1 MWRTNPENIQQ
12 SVCLKVWAVRRD
24 RVRERYS
31 LVFAVCVRETDS
43 ARREKECCSQP
54 FGAPRFAL
62 RKHFADAAL
71 WELYGTESVL
81 RARVV

>member
-31 LVFAVCVRETDS
+31 LSCSRFVCARDGQREERERVLSVAWAAADS
-43 ARREKECCSQP
+43 ASEFDIPRRACNDT
-54 FGAPRFAL
+54 AHYNA
-62 RKHFADAAL
+62 
-71 WELYGTESVL
+71 
-81 RARVV
+81 